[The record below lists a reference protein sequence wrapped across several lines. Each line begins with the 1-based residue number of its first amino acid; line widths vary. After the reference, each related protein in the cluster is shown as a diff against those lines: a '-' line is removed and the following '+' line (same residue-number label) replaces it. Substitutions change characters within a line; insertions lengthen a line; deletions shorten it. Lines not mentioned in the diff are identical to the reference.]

1 MIMKRH
7 PEVRRSRI
15 IMLCWSAAIGAC
27 GLGGAVQST
36 AADIYDI
43 SITKRLLYGPGPFP
57 DQNLKSGHVNAMHFG
72 AFLSATVPA
81 FNNGGD
87 EPNVSGE
94 KAQGTPVD
102 GKLSDGTKL
111 NENIE
116 MGNAVIIN
124 GQFNLLLGAVFG
136 GPAQGASRFF
146 LDDDYNWTIR
156 DDIAMDPGFPEGVV
170 KIYDFTFSTGPK
182 PVPFSIQTASKYP
195 GGLDRVG
202 TLNSGDITIG
212 RLGDDDFD
220 GHVDG
225 VFFAMGQLPLSS
237 AFLPGAPFVQE
248 MEFTSSIPIGAA
260 DAALLTVALARNCV
274 RALVEPQPGVTMD
287 RSESKLRDC
296 ARERTGVAVKQ
307 LRRAAGT
314 DRVCKK
320 NCSDLKTMASEL
332 EKLPANLSKSNEQ
345 KVSLLT
351 LDRALAGLVRMQGR
365 DLRNSA
371 AVARHGS
378 EASN

>member
-1 MIMKRH
+1 MKRH
-7 PEVRRSRI
+7 PDERRSRI
-15 IMLCWSAAIGAC
+15 TTLCWSTVIGAC
-27 GLGGAVQST
+27 GVGGAVQSA

-43 SITKRLLYGPGPFP
+43 SINKRLLYGPGPFP
-57 DQNLKSGHVNAMHFG
+57 DQSLKSGHVRSMHFDT
-72 AFLSATVPA
+72 FLSATVPA
-81 FNNGGD
+81 FNNGGKA
-87 EPNVSGE
+87 PNVSGE

-102 GKLSDGTKL
+102 GKLSDGTKI

-124 GQFNLLLGAVFG
+124 GQFNLILGAVFG
-136 GPAQGASRFF
+136 GPAQGASHFF
-146 LDDDYNWTIR
+146 LDDDYNWLIR

-170 KIYDFTFSTGPK
+170 KINDFTFSTGPK

-237 AFLPGAPFVQE
+237 AFLPGAPFVQR

-260 DAALLTVALARNCV
+260 DAALLTVASARNCV
-274 RALVEPQPGVTMD
+274 RAIVEPAPDVTMD

-296 ARERTGVAVKQ
+296 AQERSEAAVKQ
-307 LRRAAGT
+307 LRRAAAADGE
-314 DRVCKK
+314 CKE

-332 EKLPANLSKSNEQ
+332 EKLPSNLAKSTEQ
-345 KVSLLT
+345 RVSLAT
-351 LDRALAGLVRMQGR
+351 LDRALARLVKMQGR
-365 DLRNSA
+365 VLKKPA
-371 AVARHGS
+371 ATTDQGS
-378 EASN
+378 EAPS